1 MWYHFPHMDTE
12 FDKAGEPA
20 RRGSPKAK
28 AMNAAASRHAAPF
41 LIWIGIMLLAQG
53 MHLVPSSASEETEAL
68 GVISDAGLY
77 ALRTVAVALA
87 LLLSA
92 FSVVQA
98 TKPMLNTTAS
108 IKTNFFISFFTF
120 KNNKTIN

>member
-1 MWYHFPHMDTE
+1 METE
-12 FDKAGEPA
+12 FEKTGEPA
-20 RRGSPKAK
+20 PKGSPKA
-28 AMNAAASRHAAPF
+28 ARHAAPF

-87 LLLSA
+87 VS
-92 FSVVQA
+92 
-98 TKPMLNTTAS
+98 
-108 IKTNFFISFFTF
+108 
-120 KNNKTIN
+120 